1 MKNSFLRKDIKIHAL
16 KGVIYY
22 RVNKI
27 KNIFR
32 SVKTKLFGDKNLLTA
47 ILVTSLFWV
56 SVWGIDEV
64 KDTEKHIKLKTE
76 HSMLVTN
83 YNNLYKVCQNLEE
96 NNVKLQKIIRDQGI
110 MLHKAE
116 NFINEQKKII
126 EELSKRLYSTQNGT
140 AGWAYNE
147 ER

>member
-1 MKNSFLRKDIKIHAL
+1 MKNSFLRKDIKIDAL
-16 KGVIYY
+16 KGVIYC

-32 SVKTKLFGDKNLLTA
+32 SIKTKLFGDKNLLTV

-64 KDTEKHIKLKTE
+64 KDTEKHTKLRTE

-83 YNNLYKVCQNLEE
+83 YNSLYKVCQNLEE

-116 NFINEQKKII
+116 NFINEQKKI
-126 EELSKRLYSTQNGT
+126 

>member
-1 MKNSFLRKDIKIHAL
+1 MKNSFLRKDIKTDAL

-64 KDTEKHIKLKTE
+64 KDTEKHTKLKTE

-83 YNNLYKVCQNLEE
+83 YNALYKVCENLEE

-116 NFINEQKKII
+116 NFINEQF
-126 EELSKRLYSTQNGT
+126 Y
-140 AGWAYNE
+140 
-147 ER
+147 